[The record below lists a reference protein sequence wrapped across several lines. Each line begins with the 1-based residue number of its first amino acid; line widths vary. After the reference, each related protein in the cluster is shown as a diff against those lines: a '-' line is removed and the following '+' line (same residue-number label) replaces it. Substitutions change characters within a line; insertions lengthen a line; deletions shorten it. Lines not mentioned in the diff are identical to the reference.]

1 MASRASI
8 EFDFIQAKRSADSLD
23 QLAGQL
29 ERLAEDE
36 LSTSLHNIRSHWTGR
51 SSEAYAQKGHRLQ
64 EQIRSSAK
72 NLRNVA
78 TDIRETA
85 QRMYEAE
92 MRAKQI
98 AETRTSG

>member
-1 MASRASI
+1 MDSRASI

-51 SSEAYAQKGHRLQ
+51 SSEAYTQKGHRLQ

-72 NLRNVA
+72 NLRIVRISLFDVSVLA
-78 TDIRETA
+78 ALYSLSRRCE
-85 QRMYEAE
+85 
-92 MRAKQI
+92 K
-98 AETRTSG
+98 SS